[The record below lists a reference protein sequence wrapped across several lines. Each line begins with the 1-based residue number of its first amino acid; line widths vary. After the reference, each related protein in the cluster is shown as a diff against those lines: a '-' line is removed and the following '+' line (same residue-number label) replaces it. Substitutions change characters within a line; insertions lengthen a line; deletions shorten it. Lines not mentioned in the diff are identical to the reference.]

1 MINLAHARNY
11 WQVLPVVST
20 ARHNQLTERLDTRF
34 AAPPPEWAS
43 PWSAQAVTMSGG
55 QPVGRLSV
63 RTADKS
69 SKIESFAPTA
79 GRVLGILTLAI
90 GAVILADIVL
100 EWRTWDGFTAATIV
114 IAVGAV
120 VWLALVRPCV
130 VAYEEAL
137 VLRNILSDTW
147 IPWHLIDSAT
157 IAPVLE
163 VKAAG
168 EHHRSVAIA
177 LTGADRRSLRRR
189 AKRGAFQASQAAMME
204 SSDAS
209 GFQVAPGALRESV
222 GPGASVSPS
231 DYTLQRIDGLSRKY
245 AEKTANQPDGPA
257 EVERHWRWPEFGV
270 IVGAILIAVVASQ
283 FG

>member
-1 MINLAHARNY
+1 
-11 WQVLPVVST
+11 
-20 ARHNQLTERLDTRF
+20 
-34 AAPPPEWAS
+34 
-43 PWSAQAVTMSGG
+43 MS
-55 QPVGRLSV
+55 RLSV
-63 RTADKS
+63 RTADKA

-79 GRVLGILTLAI
+79 GRVLGVLTLAI
-90 GAVILADIVL
+90 GAVILVDIVL
-100 EWRTWDGFTAATIV
+100 EWRTWDGFTAATVV
-114 IAVGAV
+114 IAVSAV

-147 IPWHLIDSAT
+147 IPWHLIESVA
-157 IAPVLE
+157 IAPVLQ
-163 VKAAG
+163 VKVAG
-168 EHHRSVAIA
+168 AEHRSVAIA

-209 GFQVAPGALRESV
+209 AFQVAPGALRESV
-222 GPGASVSPS
+222 GPGANVAPA

-245 AEKTANQPDGPA
+245 AETTAQQTGGSA
-257 EVERHWRWPEFGV
+257 KVERHWRWPEFGV
-270 IVGAILIAVVASQ
+270 IAAAILVAVVASQ

>member
-1 MINLAHARNY
+1 MINLAHAKNY

-34 AAPPPEWAS
+34 AGPPPEWAS
-43 PWSAQAVTMSGG
+43 PWNAQVVTMSGG

-63 RTADKS
+63 RTADKA

-90 GAVILADIVL
+90 GAVILLDIVL

-114 IAVGAV
+114 IALSAV

-147 IPWHLIDSAT
+147 IPWHLIESAT
-157 IAPVLE
+157 IAPVLDL
-163 VKAAG
+163 KAAG
-168 EHHRSVAIA
+168 EHHRSAAIA
-177 LTGADRRSLRRR
+177 LTGSDRRSLRRR
-189 AKRGAFQASQAAMME
+189 GRRDAVRVAEGGVLE
-204 SSDAS
+204 PSDAT
-209 GFQVAPGALRESV
+209 A
-222 GPGASVSPS
+222 PGASVSPS

-245 AEKTANQPDGPA
+245 AEKTANQPGGPA

-270 IVGAILIAVVASQ
+270 IVGAILIAVVASL